1 MNFQSYGFLAFFLL
15 SLGLTLPLGRREGRK
30 AEWMMLLCSLA
41 AYVFCQPRGAL
52 LLVAGTLITF
62 CAVRFFEW
70 APKRSAVY
78 AAAVIWH
85 VLVLLWCRYAPG
97 LLGAAAESVGSFVP
111 IGVSFFTFQQIW
123 YLKECYEGSF
133 RRVELRQFALASFFY
148 PTVSSGPILRP
159 GSFLPQLNTT
169 AFRPT
174 WEDAAAGLYAIAVGL
189 GKKVLL
195 ADAIA
200 QFVDKGWQ
208 YLPSLTVAESWC
220 VILGY
225 TLQLY
230 FDFSGYCDIASGFA
244 RCMGIRLPKNFDSPY
259 RALSISEF
267 WKRWH
272 ITLTTFLREC
282 VYFPLGGSRRGRK
295 RACLNIL
302 LVFLISGLW
311 HGAGW
316 TFLIW
321 GLLHGALMVLER
333 LLGTERL
340 EKIPKAIRWLGTF
353 FLVNVAWVFFRAP
366 SAAEALQMLGTACAL
381 PLYLPAEWLGHDM
394 LYTELEAVAFFFPAV
409 RELWGSLVPLG
420 YLGAGLLVA
429 LLPGNCQRTLEN
441 FRPTVWKTLLTAV
454 LLTMSLLSFTG
465 VSTFIYSNF

>member
-1 MNFQSYGFLAFFLL
+1 MNFQSYGFLLFFLL
-15 SLGLTLPLGRREGRK
+15 SLGVTLLLGRKDRRK
-30 AEWMMLLCSLA
+30 AEWAMLLCSLA
-41 AYVFCQPRGAL
+41 AYAFCQPQGML
-52 LLVAGTLITF
+52 LLLFSTLVTF

-70 APKRSAVY
+70 APRRSTVY
-78 AAAVIWH
+78 AAAVGWH
-85 VLVLLWCRYAPG
+85 ILVLLWCKYAPWA
-97 LLGAAAESVGSFVP
+97 LGGTGVELGSFVP

-133 RRVELRQFALASFFY
+133 QRVGLRQFALASFFY

-174 WEDAAAGLYAIAVGL
+174 WEDAGAGLYAIAVGL

-195 ADAIA
+195 ADAMA

-208 YLPSLTVAESWC
+208 MLPELTAAESWC

-230 FDFSGYCDIASGFA
+230 FDFSGYCDMASGFA

-282 VYFPLGGSRRGRK
+282 VYFPLGGSRRGR
-295 RACLNIL
+295 RRTCLNIL

-321 GLLHGALMVLER
+321 GLLHGLLMVLER
-333 LLGTERL
+333 LLGQERL
-340 EKIPKAIRWLGTF
+340 DKVPKPLRWVGTF

-366 SAAEALQMLGTACAL
+366 SAAEALQLLRSAFSL
-381 PLYLPAEWLGHDM
+381 PLGLPAAWLGEGM
-394 LYTELEAVAFFFPAV
+394 LSTELEAAAFFFPAV
-409 RELWGSLVPLG
+409 RELWGTLAPLG
-420 YLGAGLLVA
+420 YLALGLLAA
-429 LLPGNCQRTLEN
+429 LLPGNTQRELEN
-441 FRPTVWKTLLTAV
+441 FRPTVWKTLLTGA
-454 LLTMSLLSFTG
+454 LLTLSLFSFSG
-465 VSTFIYSNF
+465 VSTFLYSNF